1 MLQNLTSNP
10 KKVFFIDGMGGV
22 LSALFLGVVLVGM
35 EDRIGMPV
43 PVLYVLASIAGV
55 FAVYSMCC
63 RFLLTAQHKPF
74 LLAITVANIL
84 YCCVTIGLVLYFYD
98 VLTSL
103 GMVYFVLELFVLIA
117 LIAIELNTL
126 SKMRAK
132 ENGP

>member
-10 KKVFFIDGMGGV
+10 KKVFFMDGMGGV
-22 LSALFLGVVLVGM
+22 LSALFLGVVLVRM
-35 EDRIGMPV
+35 EERIGMPV
-43 PVLYVLASIAGV
+43 PVLYFLASIACV
-55 FAVYSMCC
+55 FALYSMCC

-84 YCCVTIGLVLYFYD
+84 YCCVTLGLVFYFYD

-103 GMVYFVLELFVLIA
+103 GLLYFVLELIVLA
-117 LIAIELNTL
+117 AVIAIELNAL
-126 SKMRAK
+126 SKMRVK

>member
-1 MLQNLTSNP
+1 MLQNLTSNS
-10 KKVFFIDGMGGV
+10 KKIFFIDGMGGV
-22 LSALFLGVVLVGM
+22 LSALFLGVVLVRMQEG
-35 EDRIGMPV
+35 IGMPV
-43 PVLYVLASIAGV
+43 PVLYFLASIACV

-84 YCCVTIGLVLYFYD
+84 YCCVTVGLVLYFYD

-103 GMVYFVLELFVLIA
+103 GLLYFVLELIVLIA

-126 SKMRAK
+126 AKMRVK
-132 ENGP
+132 ENGS